1 MWIFTDKKG
10 WEYKPYDQVEK
21 RIEEKSELVV
31 KKTRSRKKKE
41 QMRFIDYDWSQ
52 SLNDWTVDELER
64 LISICMQL
72 ISLKRSYGNRKICSP
87 LLD

>member
-1 MWIFTDKKG
+1 
-10 WEYKPYDQVEK
+10 
-21 RIEEKSELVV
+21 
-31 KKTRSRKKKE
+31 
-41 QMRFIDYDWSQ
+41 MRFIDYDWSQ

-72 ISLKRSYGNRKICSP
+72 ISLKRSYGNRKIYSP